1 MEIIY
6 SLLNKRQS
14 MTTITLFSRQTGKVI
29 SQNIDAGQVISL
41 TEPSVITIN
50 NHTDWATGYTRTGDD
65 LFLATHEGATQQY
78 RDFFVADSSGSAS
91 TLVFDNGT
99 DPVTQA
105 VFSRDAAGSSL
116 TPVFEA
122 YRAPVEAATVA
133 RSSTPA
139 SAAADVN
146 AAADVEAADAP
157 TITINTF
164 AGDNIITY
172 AEGQVE
178 QVLSGTTTGI
188 EAGQSLTVAFNSIVS
203 FWTEVQ
209 ADGSWQVT
217 LNAASMYDLL
227 RYGSTE
233 ITAESANAAGEE
245 ATTSVPFQVLSDWPS
260 VTLNAFAGDDVIS
273 GPEDQSTQIL
283 SGSTTRVEAGQTV
296 TLTLNGNTY
305 TATVDAE
312 GYWRTSVPAADVA
325 ALPDGAQLVATVT
338 NALGREAGDSAT
350 LTVNSSLPSLT
361 FDPFVTDNVLSDAEA
376 QSAQTLSG
384 TTTGVEAGQAVT
396 VTLNEKTYSTTVAA
410 DGSFSLSVPSAD
422 LLALYSGQ
430 TTIAARATNLAGQE
444 TQGSEILTVDFATA
458 RLVVDPVAG
467 DNYIN
472 ASETSYLV
480 LSGTTVDVPAGSW
493 VVITFNDRIF
503 RAEVE
508 ADGSWSTYVSD
519 LVVNS
524 FPDGQYPITFSAP
537 GSAPVT
543 LDVGLYID
551 NQAQFDVQIDTL
563 FGDDVLTPDETLQD
577 QVLTGTTGITGAGQ
591 TISAELEEG
600 TYTGTVDNNGN
611 WTITVP
617 AAALQALQNPNGYVY
632 VQAADLAG
640 NSIAVGRSFE
650 LVFSP
655 ATLTIDP
662 ITGDNILTAAETATA
677 LTISGV
683 SFRVPE
689 GVTITV
695 TLNGNDYT
703 TTAPG
708 NDTWSVQVP
717 AADLAGLTDGVY
729 TVTAATINIDL
740 EPVTTQQDLT
750 VDLAPAPAFSVDPVT
765 GDDVLYAS
773 ETEGEIAI
781 TGHAPV
787 SAQGGTVT
795 VTAFGSE
802 EYRYTGTVAADGSWQ
817 VTVPASNFG
826 GTSNGVYTLVAELT
840 APDGTVTTA
849 THDITINQWPF
860 TGDFYFNDFTSDGAL
875 TAAERTQDQVFSGTF
890 ASQEND
896 VSGLTITV
904 YMHDYDGQTFA
915 YTGTTDANGDWQV
928 TIPAADLQQLSEGWN
943 YMTAIAS
950 DAAGN
955 SAPSSR
961 EEPFAVLP
969 AEGGSI
975 TVNPIAGDNVL
986 TADEVGDGLT
996 ISGSSSY
1003 MGERYTELQVEINGE
1018 IRYYTDYYS
1027 DWSVTFSQAFIATLP
1042 DGPVTVTVSGYDVS
1056 GNLVT
1061 TTSTLEV
1068 DLGNELT
1075 LAIDR
1080 VTGDDV
1086 LYASET
1092 AEDLVIS
1099 GRAPVSA
1106 QGGTVTL
1113 TAFDDPDYR
1122 YTGTVEANGT
1132 WHVTVPAG
1140 SFNGVVNGVYPL
1152 EAELTAPDGTVTT
1165 VTRDI
1170 TLNQQLFSGSLTL
1183 DALTGDDIVN
1193 SEESA
1198 QDQILSGQFVNN
1210 DGVNHGGQSIFIQM
1224 FFDGDYVTYSTT
1236 TGEDGRWQV
1245 TIPAADLSR
1254 IPAGDVYLDV
1264 AVYDAAGNGVS
1275 SSKYFQV
1282 TTGAVGITFDPVTGD
1297 DILYVDET
1305 SAEIAITGHAPVSA
1319 QGGTITVVAFEDPAY
1334 SYTGTVAA
1342 DGTWQVTV
1350 PEYNFGGTSNGVYT
1364 LVAELTAP
1372 DGTVT
1377 TATHD
1382 ITINV
1387 WPFTGDFVFAGF
1399 DSNKGLTVEERTQDQ
1414 VYRGSFRSDE
1424 SNVGGLNITLHAT
1437 DSSGRTFD
1445 FTTTTDDNGDWLVT
1459 LPATDLQQMNDGWG
1473 QMTATATD
1481 AAGNAITSSRDDSF
1495 VVMPA
1500 EGGTITV
1507 NPIAGDN
1514 VLTADEVD
1522 GGLTISGSSLYM
1534 GERYTGIEVE
1544 INGEVRYYSGYYS
1557 DWSVTFSPEFVAT
1570 LPDGPVTVNI
1580 SGYDISET
1588 LITTTATLE
1597 VNLSDVST
1605 LTLNPVTGDDVI
1617 SADEAGGEIVITGR
1631 APLSTQGGTV
1641 TVTAFES
1648 DEYRYTST
1656 VEADGTWQITVPAG
1670 VFGGRAN
1677 GVYTLV
1683 AELTAPDGIVT
1694 TLNHDVT
1701 SNQQSFTGS
1710 FAFYVFA
1717 GDDVLNDEEQA
1728 QDQIL
1733 DGAFLSDDGSNV
1745 AGLAVTIQMT
1755 STDGWPFTYTTTTD
1769 ENGYWRVTLPSSDL
1783 EQLRNGW
1790 VNLTGTVADGA
1801 GNTISSESQFE
1812 VMAGIGTL
1820 TINPIAGDNVLTA
1833 DEIGGGLV
1841 VSGSGEFLD
1850 MPLDLQVTIN
1860 GVSQGFYDYSSD
1872 WSVTFT
1878 PQQLAGFPDGPLTVT
1893 VTAYDI
1899 EFNQITAT
1907 STLTVDLG
1915 DLQPLTFNPFG
1926 GDDNYL
1932 DEDEL
1937 ESDQLLSGQAGDLPA
1952 GSIVTLTLGEFTY
1965 QAEVQADHSW
1975 SVLIPADDLQTLP
1988 NDESTDISATVT
2000 DADGNLLA
2008 LGNHTFLLYRTPGE
2022 LNIDTLAGDGILTAD
2037 EANGP
2042 LVVSGTIT
2050 NGRVGA
2056 AVTVDLNGHL
2066 YQTTVEASDG
2076 SWQVTVPVEDL
2087 AQLGNTEY
2095 WVSATSTD
2103 LSGNE
2108 ISGLNLLTVDLYVPV
2123 ITLDPIAGDNI
2134 INAAEAAA
2142 GVTISGQSSEAGGT
2156 VSVQLNGVT
2165 YDAAVNDEGTWQ
2177 LTLPDSTLAE
2187 LEDGRYTL
2195 TLSQTAGNGQTT
2207 TVTESLLLDA
2217 DPANRPVL
2225 RIHTISHDNVLNG
2238 AEIQSDQIISGSSEN
2253 VESGQ
2258 TLSLKIGGVTYTTQV
2273 QPGGVWSLVVPAEAL
2288 AALGNGVETLRA
2300 SVTDASG
2307 NRATASRNLTIKS
2320 HQDGLSI
2327 DPVTGDNLI
2336 NAADAEGAITLTG
2349 HTDGVHRGATVHL
2362 TLNGEH
2368 YTAKVGRDGSWS
2380 AKVPAA
2386 DVAALEEGS
2395 ATLTACVKSA
2405 CGQMLYA
2412 KAVLT
2417 VDTSAPE
2424 LAVSPVTGDNLIS
2437 VQEAQAGFALTG
2449 SAGIAAAGLLVLV
2462 VLNGVDYHATVQA
2475 DGDWSVAIPAEA
2487 LADQPAGDYPL
2498 TVSLTD
2504 VAGNLTT
2511 VTSAVTLEA
2520 APDTDAT
2527 DTAAL
2532 TAASQPSTAG
2542 SADSTLTAALVTPEV
2557 AAPEHGTYS
2566 IGGQTLDLSNSGG
2579 EAIGGSG
2586 DDTIVVNTLDFLHID
2601 GGSGTDTLLLA
2612 GSDQHLDLTALG
2624 LKIENIDIFD
2634 LGNGS
2639 NSLTLGRHEA
2649 ETVTDQPEESLLV
2662 LGAQGSQ
2669 LTLAGDGSAWETSG
2683 QREVD
2688 GLTFDVYHT
2697 AGLESADLLVQQ
2709 GILVQ
2714 QV

>member
-1 MEIIY
+1 MNNGDNGMDIIY

-14 MTTITLFSRQTGKVI
+14 MTTATLFSRQTGNLI
-29 SQNIDAGQVISL
+29 SQIIDASQVISL

-50 NHTDWATGYTRTGDD
+50 NARGWATGYSRSGDD
-65 LFLATHEGATQQY
+65 LSLATQDGTTLQY
-78 RDFFVADSSGSAS
+78 RHFFAAGSAG
-91 TLVFDNGT
+91 TLVFDDGSG
-99 DPVTQA
+99 PATQA
-105 VFSRDAAGSSL
+105 VFSHDAGSSSL
-116 TPVFEA
+116 TPVFKA
-122 YRAPVEAATVA
+122 YHAPVEAAGAA
-133 RSSTPA
+133 RSTQA
-139 SAAADVN
+139 SAADINAVADVD
-146 AAADVEAADAP
+146 AADTP

-164 AGDNIITY
+164 AGDNIINY

-209 ADGSWQVT
+209 ADGSWQLT

-245 ATTSVPFQVLSDWPS
+245 ATVSVPFQVLSDWPS
-260 VTLNAFAGDDVIS
+260 VTLNAFAGDNVIS
-273 GPEDQSTQIL
+273 GPEDQATQIL
-283 SGSTTRVEAGQTV
+283 SGSTSRVEAGQTV

-305 TATVDAE
+305 TATVDAD

-361 FDPFVTDNVLSDAEA
+361 VDPFATDNVLSDAEA

-396 VTLNEKTYSTTVAA
+396 VTLNEITYSTTVAA

-430 TTIAARATNLAGQE
+430 TTIAARAANLAGQE

-472 ASETSYLV
+472 ASESSYLV

-551 NQAQFDVQIDTL
+551 NQAQLNVQIDTL
-563 FGDDVLTPDETLQD
+563 FGDDVLTPGETLQD

-591 TISAELEEG
+591 TISAELEG
-600 TYTGTVDNNGN
+600 VTHTGSVDNDGN

-662 ITGDNILTAAETATA
+662 ITGDNILTAAETATP
-677 LTISGV
+677 LTVSGV
-683 SFRVPE
+683 SYRVPE

-695 TLNGNDYT
+695 TLNGKEYT

-765 GDDVLYAS
+765 GDD
-773 ETEGEIAI
+773 
-781 TGHAPV
+781 
-787 SAQGGTVT
+787 
-795 VTAFGSE
+795 
-802 EYRYTGTVAADGSWQ
+802 
-817 VTVPASNFG
+817 
-826 GTSNGVYTLVAELT
+826 
-840 APDGTVTTA
+840 
-849 THDITINQWPF
+849 
-860 TGDFYFNDFTSDGAL
+860 
-875 TAAERTQDQVFSGTF
+875 
-890 ASQEND
+890 
-896 VSGLTITV
+896 
-904 YMHDYDGQTFA
+904 
-915 YTGTTDANGDWQV
+915 
-928 TIPAADLQQLSEGWN
+928 
-943 YMTAIAS
+943 
-950 DAAGN
+950 
-955 SAPSSR
+955 
-961 EEPFAVLP
+961 
-969 AEGGSI
+969 
-975 TVNPIAGDNVL
+975 
-986 TADEVGDGLT
+986 
-996 ISGSSSY
+996 
-1003 MGERYTELQVEINGE
+1003 
-1018 IRYYTDYYS
+1018 
-1027 DWSVTFSQAFIATLP
+1027 
-1042 DGPVTVTVSGYDVS
+1042 
-1056 GNLVT
+1056 
-1061 TTSTLEV
+1061 
-1068 DLGNELT
+1068 
-1075 LAIDR
+1075 
-1080 VTGDDV
+1080 
-1086 LYASET
+1086 
-1092 AEDLVIS
+1092 
-1099 GRAPVSA
+1099 
-1106 QGGTVTL
+1106 
-1113 TAFDDPDYR
+1113 
-1122 YTGTVEANGT
+1122 
-1132 WHVTVPAG
+1132 
-1140 SFNGVVNGVYPL
+1140 
-1152 EAELTAPDGTVTT
+1152 
-1165 VTRDI
+1165 
-1170 TLNQQLFSGSLTL
+1170 
-1183 DALTGDDIVN
+1183 
-1193 SEESA
+1193 
-1198 QDQILSGQFVNN
+1198 
-1210 DGVNHGGQSIFIQM
+1210 
-1224 FFDGDYVTYSTT
+1224 
-1236 TGEDGRWQV
+1236 
-1245 TIPAADLSR
+1245 
-1254 IPAGDVYLDV
+1254 
-1264 AVYDAAGNGVS
+1264 
-1275 SSKYFQV
+1275 
-1282 TTGAVGITFDPVTGD
+1282 
-1297 DILYVDET
+1297 ILYVDET
-1305 SAEIAITGHAPVSA
+1305 SGEIVITGRAPVSA
-1319 QGGTITVVAFEDPAY
+1319 VGGSVTVTAFDDPAY
-1334 SYTGTVAA
+1334 RYTGTVAA

-1372 DGTVT
+1372 DGTT
-1377 TATHD
+1377 TTTTHD

-1387 WPFTGDFVFAGF
+1387 WPFSGDFYFDDFTGD
-1399 DSNKGLTVEERTQDQ
+1399 STLTAEERTQDQ
-1414 VYRGSFRSDE
+1414 VFSGTFASEENDVS
-1424 SNVGGLNITLHAT
+1424 GLGITVYMH
-1437 DSSGRTFD
+1437 DNDGQTFAY
-1445 FTTTTDDNGDWLVT
+1445 TGTTDGNGRWSVT
-1459 LPATDLQQMNDGWG
+1459 IPAADLQQLSEGWSY
-1473 QMTATATD
+1473 MTATATD
-1481 AAGNAITSSRDDSF
+1481 AAGNGASSSREADF
-1495 VVMPA
+1495 AVLPA
-1500 EGGTITV
+1500 TGGTITV

-1514 VLTADEVD
+1514 VLTADEISD
-1522 GGLTISGSSLYM
+1522 GLTISGSSTYM
-1534 GERYTGIEVE
+1534 GERYTQIEVE
-1544 INGEVRYYSGYYS
+1544 INGTLRIYADYES
-1557 DWSVTFSPEFVAT
+1557 DWSVTFSREFIAT
-1570 LPDGPVTVNI
+1570 LPDGPLTVTA
-1580 SGYDISET
+1580 SGYDLSGNRV
-1588 LITTTATLE
+1588 TTTATLE

-1605 LTLNPVTGDDVI
+1605 LTLDPVTGDDVI

-1641 TVTAFES
+1641 TVTAF
-1648 DEYRYTST
+1648 DDPAYRYTAT
-1656 VEADGTWQITVPAG
+1656 VEEGGTWQATVPAG
-1670 VFGGRAN
+1670 AFSGRAN

-1683 AELTAPDGIVT
+1683 AELTAPDGTVT

-1701 SNQQSFTGS
+1701 SNQLPFSGG

-1717 GDDVLNDEEQA
+1717 GDDVLNAEEQA

-1733 DGAFLSDDGSNV
+1733 EGEVFSDDGGNV

-1755 STDGWPFTYTTTTD
+1755 TFDGQQFTYTTTTG
-1769 ENGYWRVTLPSSDL
+1769 ENGYWQVTLPSSDL

-1790 VNLTGTVADGA
+1790 VNLVGTVADGA
-1801 GNTISSESQFE
+1801 GNTLSNESQFT
-1812 VMAGIGTL
+1812 VLAGIGTL

-1833 DEIGGGLV
+1833 DEIGNGLV

-1850 MPLDLQVTIN
+1850 MPLSLEVTIN
-1860 GVSQGFYDYSSD
+1860 GVSQGFSDYSSD

-1899 EFNQITAT
+1899 EFNLITAT

-1937 ESDQLLSGQAGDLPA
+1937 ESDQLLSGQAGNLAA

-1975 SVLIPADDLQTLP
+1975 SVLIPSADLQTLP
-1988 NDESTDISATVT
+1988 NDATTGISATVT

-2008 LGNHTFLLYRTPGE
+2008 AGSHTFLLYRTPGE
-2022 LNIDTLAGDGILTAD
+2022 LNIDTLAGNGILTAD
-2037 EANGP
+2037 EATVP
-2042 LVVSGTIT
+2042 LVISGTIT

-2066 YQTTVEASDG
+2066 YQTTVTASDG
-2076 SWQVTVPVEDL
+2076 SWQVSVPVEDL

-2108 ISGLNLLTVDLYVPV
+2108 INGLNLLVVDLYVPV

-2142 GVTISGQSSEAGGT
+2142 GVVLSGQSSEAGGV
-2156 VSVQLNGVT
+2156 VSVQLNGVA
-2165 YDAAVNDEGTWQ
+2165 YEAGVDEEGSWQ
-2177 LTLPDSTLAE
+2177 LALPNSALAE

-2195 TLSQTAGNGQTT
+2195 TLSQTGFNGQTT

-2238 AEIQSDQIISGSSEN
+2238 AELQSDQIITGSSEN

-2273 QPGGVWSLVVPAEAL
+2273 QPGGGWSLIVPAEDL
-2288 AALGNGVETLRA
+2288 AALGDGGLTLRA
-2300 SVTDASG
+2300 GVTDASG

-2320 HQDGLSI
+2320 DRDGLSI

-2349 HTDGVHRGATVHL
+2349 HTDGVRHGATVRL

-2368 YTAKVGRDGSWS
+2368 YTAKVGKDGSWS

-2417 VDTSAPE
+2417 VDTRAPE
-2424 LAVSPVTGDNLIS
+2424 LALLPVTGDNLIS
-2437 VQEAQAGFALTG
+2437 LQEAQAGFALTG

-2462 VLNGVDYHATVQA
+2462 VLNGVEYQGKVQA
-2475 DGDWSVAIPAEA
+2475 SGDWTVAIPAGT

-2504 VAGNLTT
+2504 TAGNLTSL
-2511 VTSAVTLEA
+2511 TSVVTLEA
-2520 APDTDAT
+2520 APDADAT
-2527 DTAAL
+2527 ETAAL
-2532 TAASQPSTAG
+2532 TVTSQTVAA
-2542 SADSTLTAALVTPEV
+2542 SADSTLTSALAVPDT
-2557 AAPEHGTYS
+2557 ATDTADGTYA
-2566 IGGQTLDLSNSGG
+2566 IGGQTLTLTESGG
-2579 EAIGGSG
+2579 EALGGSG
-2586 DDTIVVNTLDFLHID
+2586 NDTILLNTLDFLHID

-2612 GSDQHLDLTALG
+2612 GSDQHLDLTTLG

-2639 NSLTLGRHEA
+2639 NSLTLGLHEA
-2649 ETVTDQPEESLLV
+2649 ETVRDTPEESLFIR
-2662 LGAQGSQ
+2662 GQGGSQ
-2669 LTLAGDGSAWETSG
+2669 LTLAGDNTWETSG
-2683 QREVD
+2683 QREVG
-2688 GLTFDVYHT
+2688 GLLFDVYHAT
-2697 AGLESADLLVQQ
+2697 GLESADLLVQQ

-2714 QV
+2714 QG